1 MHGGVCCKRL
11 EGAQFVKGGDHI
23 MRGETDAREGVG
35 EQNKP
40 SDSGKTRGESCWCG
54 RRGERGDIRGETT
67 DPFAPG
73 ALALTTLYKRPYR
86 LASVSPEIISNPA

>member
-1 MHGGVCCKRL
+1 MR
-11 EGAQFVKGGDHI
+11 GDHS

-40 SDSGKTRGESCWCG
+40 IDSGKTRRSSRAGAREE
-54 RRGERGDIRGETT
+54 ERGDIRGEPT

-73 ALALTTLYKRPYR
+73 ALALNTRSKRPYR
-86 LASVSPEIISNPA
+86 LASVSPERIQ